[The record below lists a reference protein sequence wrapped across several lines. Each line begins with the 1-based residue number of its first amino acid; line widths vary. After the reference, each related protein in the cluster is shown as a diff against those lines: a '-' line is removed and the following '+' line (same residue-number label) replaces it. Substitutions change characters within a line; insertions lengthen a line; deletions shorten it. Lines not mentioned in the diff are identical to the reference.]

1 VRVKEV
7 TQGHKVEGE
16 GVSGVRVTVS
26 QPSPLQRFL
35 SNKKNSLQ
43 KYNDNRSIKILKK
56 NSRDS
61 MFCR

>member
-1 VRVKEV
+1 MRVKEV

-35 SNKKNSLQ
+35 SNKKKQ
-43 KYNDNRSIKILKK
+43 FTKI
-56 NSRDS
+56 
-61 MFCR
+61 